1 MLVRGEFE
9 VVFKKLPVLTLLII
23 ASAMMLVSCAQNIK
37 KKPAVTSEL
46 SQSEKLKSEIEN
58 EHANN
63 QENIRGESGEKESE
77 KTELQKKATRPTP
90 VQHSVLI
97 LLSSSARS
105 YQKLADYIS
114 RASEIQA
121 VEITLSGDP
130 AQDNA
135 VVRDVQASDTS
146 QILAIGLKAA
156 KSVKTITNKQKIFAQ
171 VVNYHDDG
179 LISDNFKGVS
189 ALPSPEKLFKDWKAI
204 SPQLLKVV
212 VVIGNNMSS
221 YLDRATK
228 AAKAQGIQLIIQQV
242 SSDKEFV
249 YKSKNIRQDI
259 QGQWIIPDSR
269 VLSSKALK
277 EVMAYGSRRGR
288 EIVVFSPKL
297 LSFGGL
303 FYVSPDI
310 NAMADAVLLRLKRSR
325 KKTNVPG
332 DGILPVMNHT
342 MGINPNIA
350 RQLNLLIPPDY
361 RKYIDGE

>member
-1 MLVRGEFE
+1 
-9 VVFKKLPVLTLLII
+9 
-23 ASAMMLVSCAQNIK
+23 MMLASCAPNTK
-37 KKPAVTSEL
+37 KKSVVTAKSDQTEKPESER
-46 SQSEKLKSEIEN
+46 K
-58 EHANN
+58 NN
-63 QENIRGESGEKESE
+63 SE
-77 KTELQKKATRPTP
+77 KTRDQLIKKENDKAESQEKAAKLKP

-97 LLSSSARS
+97 LLSSSTRS
-105 YQKLADYIS
+105 YQKLAEHIS
-114 RASEIQA
+114 RVPQIQA

-135 VVRDVQASDTS
+135 VVRDIQASDTS

-156 KSVKTITNKQKIFAQ
+156 RSVKSITNKQKIFAQ

-179 LISDNFKGVS
+179 LVADNFKGVS

-212 VVIGNNMSS
+212 VVTGNNMNS

-228 AAKAQGIQLIIQQV
+228 AAKAQGVQLIIQQV

-249 YKSKNIRQDI
+249 YKSKNMRQDI

-310 NAMADAVLLRLKRSR
+310 EAIADVVLLRLKQAR

-332 DGILPVMNHT
+332 KGILPVMNHT
-342 MGINPNIA
+342 MGINQNIA

-361 RKYIDGE
+361 RKYINAE